1 MSEKVIETHDL
12 SRTFVVGDEEIH
24 ALDGVSMEVSKGEFV
39 SITGPSGSGKTSL
52 LNVLGC
58 IDRPTSGQLLFQG
71 EDVSKMGGRQ
81 LDDLRLRK
89 LGFVFQT
96 FNLFPT
102 LTALE
107 NVMFPLSMAGVSRGE
122 QKKRATELLG
132 MVGLSHRLNHRP
144 RQLSAG
150 ENQRVGIARGLVNN
164 PALLLADEPTGNLD
178 SKTTR
183 EISNLFKRI
192 NEEYGITIV
201 VVTHD
206 LGVAEVAA
214 RQLNMLDGRFL

>member
-1 MSEKVIETHDL
+1 MNEKVIETHNL

-122 QKKRATELLG
+122 QKKRATELLE

-178 SKTTR
+178 SKTTKD
-183 EISNLFKRI
+183 IANLFKRI
-192 NEEYGITIV
+192 NEEIGITIV
-201 VVTHD
+201 MVTHD

-214 RQLNMLDGRFL
+214 RQLNMLDGKFL

>member
-1 MSEKVIETHDL
+1 MSERVIETHDL

-24 ALDGVSMEVSKGEFV
+24 ALDGVSMEVSRGEFV

-71 EDVSKMGGRQ
+71 EDVSDMGGRQ

-150 ENQRVGIARGLVNN
+150 ENQRVGIARGLSNN

-178 SKTTR
+178 SKTTKD
-183 EISNLFKRI
+183 IANLFKQI
-192 NEEYGITIV
+192 NEEIGITIV
-201 VVTHD
+201 MVTHD

-214 RQLNMLDGRFL
+214 RQLKMLDGKFL

>member
-1 MSEKVIETHDL
+1 MSENVIETHGL
-12 SRTFVVGDEEIH
+12 SRTFVVGDEEIR

-58 IDRPTSGQLLFQG
+58 IDRLTSGQLLFQG

-122 QKKRATELLG
+122 QKKRATELLE

-178 SKTTR
+178 SKTTKDVA
-183 EISNLFKRI
+183 NLFKRI
-192 NEEYGITIV
+192 NEEIGITIV
-201 VVTHD
+201 MVTHD

-214 RQLNMLDGRFL
+214 RQLKMLDGKFL

>member
-1 MSEKVIETHDL
+1 MSEKVIETHNL

-58 IDRPTSGQLLFQG
+58 IDRPTSGRLLFQG
-71 EDVSKMGGRQ
+71 EDIANMSGRQ

-132 MVGLSHRLNHRP
+132 MVGLSHRLKHRP

-150 ENQRVGIARGLVNN
+150 ENQRVGIARGLANN

-183 EISNLFKRI
+183 EISNLFKLV
-192 NEEYGITIV
+192 NEEYGITV
-201 VVTHD
+201 VMVTHD
-206 LGVAEVAA
+206 PGVAEVAA
-214 RQLNMLDGRFL
+214 RQLKMLDGKFL

>member
-12 SRTFVVGDEEIH
+12 SRTFMVGDEEIH

-122 QKKRATELLG
+122 QKKRATELLE

-183 EISNLFKRI
+183 EISNLFRRI

>member
-1 MSEKVIETHDL
+1 MSDKVIETHNL

-102 LTALE
+102 LSALE

-178 SKTTR
+178 SKTTKD
-183 EISNLFKRI
+183 IANLFKRI
-192 NEEYGITIV
+192 NEEIGITIV
-201 VVTHD
+201 MVTHD

-214 RQLNMLDGRFL
+214 RQLKMLDGKFL